1 MDVLHGSWL
10 DIITI
15 QDFENA
21 LANRLVEEQQFFA
34 KLWEEIK
41 KADTFFQEKIAETQ
55 ERFSMLIKHPRDTVR
70 NYNYYI
76 AAVPS

>member
-1 MDVLHGSWL
+1 
-10 DIITI
+10 
-15 QDFENA
+15 
-21 LANRLVEEQQFFA
+21 
-34 KLWEEIK
+34 LWEEIK

-55 ERFSMLIKHPRDTVR
+55 ERFSMLIKQVEHLKMNSEHPRDTVR